1 MKKYIWDG
9 NTSREFLDS
18 RNLKHLP
25 EGDMGETYGFNM
37 RNYGGKYVN
46 CKTKHTSGFDQL
58 KYVINEIK
66 NNPHSRRILINLWN
80 QAHYIMLLYRVV
92 YINISFMLIQK

>member
-1 MKKYIWDG
+1 MLYLRGQTDNKILNEKNIHIWDG

-37 RNYGGKYVN
+37 RNYGCKFIN
-46 CKTKHTSGFDQL
+46 CKTKHSC
-58 KYVINEIK
+58 
-66 NNPHSRRILINLWN
+66 
-80 QAHYIMLLYRVV
+80 
-92 YINISFMLIQK
+92 